1 MRKLNPT
8 QYSSG
13 PNLIVSAM
21 ASPFLP
27 RHTRPLALVF
37 RTAIVPDRPRETGDP
52 AHSLISNYNLYNV
65 RDMRLNNKKVGRV
78 TNT

>member
-27 RHTRPLALVF
+27 RRTRPLVLVF

-65 RDMRLNNKKVGRV
+65 SDMRLNNKKVGRV